1 MSQIFILIDG
11 SYFCFYRY
19 YSLLSWW
26 KRAHPEEVLEEPFEN
41 PIFVDKF
48 KHLFQE
54 NIQTLIKKIIEN
66 ENEKENIILEKD
78 VVLMVGKDCSRKD
91 IWRRQLFP
99 EYKANRNYDNFKGG
113 PFFKMVYEDEL
124 FLKAGIK
131 TLLYHP
137 HLEADDCIALTT
149 KHLLL
154 NRYDSKIYIITSDK
168 DYLQLVEPRVQI
180 FDLAFK
186 NIALNKSST
195 QDAKCDLFCKIV
207 LGDVSDNIPPL
218 FKKCG
223 PKTVKKYYDN
233 PCLFLEKIKI
243 EEKEEHFEF
252 NKTLVD
258 FSRIPEHLIEEFF
271 DKNDLNLYLSTPI
284 I

>member
-26 KRAHPEEVLEEPFEN
+26 KRAHPEDILEEPFEN
-41 PIFVDKF
+41 AIFLDKF
-48 KHLFQE
+48 KKLFDE
-54 NIQTLIKKIIEN
+54 SIGTIVKKVI
-66 ENEKENIILEKD
+66 ENEKENEKLIEEKD
-78 VVLMVGKDCSRKD
+78 IIIMVGKDCSRQD
-91 IWRRQLFP
+91 IWRRQIFP

-124 FLKAGIK
+124 FLKAGTKKI
-131 TLLYHP
+131 LYHP

-149 KHLLL
+149 KQLLK
-154 NRYDSKIYIITSDK
+154 NDVNSKIYIITSDK

-180 FDLAFK
+180 FDLGFK

-195 QDAKCDLFCKIV
+195 GDAKCDIFCKIV
-207 LGDVSDNIPPL
+207 LGDVSDNIPSL

-223 PKTVKKYYDN
+223 PKTALKYYHN
-233 PCLFLEKIKI
+233 PSLFLEKIKI
-243 EEKEEHFEF
+243 EQKEEQFQF
-252 NKTLVD
+252 NQTLVD
-258 FSRIPEHLIEEFF
+258 FTKIPENLIKEFF
-271 DKNDLNLYLSTPI
+271 ELNHSI
-284 I
+284 IF